1 MSNDLYEQFI
11 KVADDQGI
19 DPATADQLYNSQP
32 PAEGE
37 ASAQPAQES
46 GIPPE
51 LEQMIHNLPPETIQQ
66 LIAELEQ
73 EMATQQGG
81 QQPAPQQGGEQMM
94 MPPDQMPKQAS
105 VSEPLIKQA
114 DYVDGFIA
122 AAKQHGFS
130 NREIATI
137 YKSAYEIALPDITFQ
152 QKVAALDSQ
161 SRTHLE
167 GFITQAGNLGLNPK
181 QAAEV
186 YLNAINQ

>member
-11 KVADDQGI
+11 KVAADQGI
-19 DPATADQLYNSQP
+19 DPATANELYNSQS

-37 ASAQPAQES
+37 ASAQPTQES

-51 LEQMIHNLPPETIQQ
+51 LEQMIHNLPPEAIQQ

-81 QQPAPQQGGEQMM
+81 QQSAPQQGDEQMM
-94 MPPDQMPKQAS
+94 MPQDQMPKQAS
-105 VSEPLIKQA
+105 DALIKQA

-181 QAAEV
+181 QAAEG